1 MRVYFLAVLVSNLA
15 LFVCQYYTIEGS
27 IFKAFSFD
35 YSDYNITD
43 YVRANRLKW
52 KVFLLIPLTLILTF
66 GSYSCFYA
74 YKSLNE
80 PGIGHEVRKKV
91 I

>member
-15 LFVCQYYTIEGS
+15 LFVYQYYTIEGS

-35 YSDYNITD
+35 YADYNITD
-43 YVRANRLKW
+43 YVKANRFKW
-52 KVFLLIPLTLILTF
+52 KVFLFIPLTLILTF